1 MSRSVIAQ
9 LRDFVPIRP
18 LAREEALRI
27 AELQAYR
34 FREIIGH
41 PADLLPETLIS
52 GLPRLQVERLSPLPV
67 SGATQ
72 WSAGR
77 WLVLLNATEPAT
89 RQRFSLAH
97 ELKHILDH
105 RFIDD
110 LYQRVPEA
118 ERAAWI
124 EQVCDYFAGC
134 LLMPRPALKRAYAC
148 GDQRAASLAR
158 RFGVSQAAMQVRLS
172 QTGIA
177 APQPRCSK
185 RSLDWAVDLINQTS
199 GKRYHRAASVAY

>member
-1 MSRSVIAQ
+1 MSRGVIAQ

-18 LAREEALRI
+18 LSRQEAFRI
-27 AELQAYR
+27 AELQALR
-34 FREIIGH
+34 FLELTGH
-41 PADLLPETLIS
+41 HDGPLPESLITE
-52 GLPRLQVERLSPLPV
+52 LPKLQVERVSPLPV

-77 WLVLLNATEPAT
+77 WLVLLNGSEPLT

-105 RFIDD
+105 RFIGD
-110 LYQRVPEA
+110 LYQGIPKD

-134 LLMPRPALKRAYAC
+134 LLMPRPALKRAYVS
-148 GDQRAASLAR
+148 GDQNLASLAR
-158 RFGVSQAAMQVRLS
+158 RFGVSQAAMQVRLN

-177 APQPRCSK
+177 APQPRCSNT
-185 RSLDWAVDLINQTS
+185 SLTWAIDLVNQTR
-199 GKRYHRAASVAY
+199 GRYHRAASIATI